1 MFKNLIHR
9 RISEPKKE
17 REKKNKENRTEM
29 NFMGGMALDYYGP
42 VLI

>member
-17 REKKNKENRTEM
+17 WKKKNKENQTEM
-29 NFMGGMALDYYGP
+29 NFTGGMALEYYGQ